1 MSYTPEQRAIAA
13 RLGDISRR
21 FRERAEAQ
29 QQAQITTGRN
39 VINVVAALTAA
50 MDRSNELMPLFRE
63 YSDAFNELLVSI
75 ANGQQ

>member
-21 FRERAEAQ
+21 FRERTEAQ

-39 VINVVAALTAA
+39 MIDAVAALTAA

-63 YSDAFNELLVSI
+63 YGDAFNELLDSI